1 MTTPSHGST
10 PHTPDAKNTLDAG
23 DTSDAS
29 APDAAAPPSPTASA
43 HGTAGKVFTSTERA
57 YLAGQPLAR
66 LATTG
71 PDGGPQVRPVGF
83 VLNDD
88 DTLDIGG
95 PALRRSQ
102 KYRNA
107 QARPEVSLLIDD
119 MAPADDPVAP
129 GWGRGVEI
137 RGRAELL
144 TLDAP
149 PMAPD
154 FFSNDVIRVH
164 PRRVIGWHLEPDD
177 GTSRSRDVS

>member
-1 MTTPSHGST
+1 MTTPSHHAAPKPSASDAS
-10 PHTPDAKNTLDAG
+10 TPDASVVPAV
-23 DTSDAS
+23 
-29 APDAAAPPSPTASA
+29 DAAADVLTP
-43 HGTAGKVFTSTERA
+43 TERA
-57 YLAGQPLAR
+57 YLAGRPLAR

-71 PDGGPQVRPVGF
+71 PNGGPQVRPVGF

-88 DTLDIGG
+88 DTVDIGG

-119 MAPADDPVAP
+119 MAPADDPIAP

-154 FFSNDVIRVH
+154 FFSNDVIRIH
-164 PRRVIGWHLEPDD
+164 PRRIISWHLEPDD
-177 GTSRSRDVS
+177 GRTGARNVG

>member
-10 PHTPDAKNTLDAG
+10 PHTPDT
-23 DTSDAS
+23 S
-29 APDAAAPPSPTASA
+29 APDAAAPPAATASA
-43 HGTAGKVFTSTERA
+43 PGTAGTVFTPTERA

-66 LATTG
+66 LATVG
-71 PDGGPQVRPVGF
+71 PGGGPQVRPVGF

-95 PALRRSQ
+95 PTMRRTQ

-164 PRRVIGWHLEPDD
+164 PHRVISWHLAPDD
-177 GTSRSRDVS
+177 VRSGSRDVG

>member
-1 MTTPSHGST
+1 MTPAPTTPPT
-10 PHTPDAKNTLDAG
+10 
-23 DTSDAS
+23 S
-29 APDAAAPPSPTASA
+29 APGSGPAHPPEPAGTAPSPPADP
-43 HGTAGKVFTSTERA
+43 VFTPEERA

-71 PDGGPQVRPVGF
+71 PNGGPQVRPVGF
-83 VLNDD
+83 VLNADG
-88 DTLDIGG
+88 TLDVGG

-107 QARPEVSLLIDD
+107 QAHPDVSLLVDD

-149 PMAPD
+149 PMAPE
-154 FFSNDVIRVH
+154 FFSNDVIRIH
-164 PRRVIGWHLEPDD
+164 PRRIISWHLKPDD
-177 GTSRSRDVS
+177 GRANARDVDRTGD

>member
-10 PHTPDAKNTLDAG
+10 PHTPHTP
-23 DTSDAS
+23 DTPDTP
-29 APDAAAPPSPTASA
+29 APDAATPPAATASA
-43 HGTAGKVFTSTERA
+43 PGTTGQVFTPTERA

-66 LATTG
+66 LATVG

-88 DTLDIGG
+88 DTVDIGG

-164 PRRVIGWHLEPDD
+164 PRRVISWHLEPDD
-177 GTSRSRDVS
+177 IRSGARDVR

>member
-1 MTTPSHGST
+1 M
-10 PHTPDAKNTLDAG
+10 
-23 DTSDAS
+23 AS
-29 APDAAAPPSPTASA
+29 ASTSTTSASA
-43 HGTAGKVFTSTERA
+43 SASKVFTPTERA

-88 DTLDIGG
+88 DTIDIGG
-95 PALRRSQ
+95 PALSRSQ

-107 QARPEVSLLIDD
+107 QARPQVALVIDD
-119 MAPADDPVAP
+119 MAPADDPIAA

-137 RGRAELL
+137 RGHAEVL

-149 PMAPD
+149 PMAPE

-164 PRRVIGWHLEPDD
+164 PRRVISWHLEPDA
-177 GTSRSRDVS
+177 GRAQARDVD

>member
-1 MTTPSHGST
+1 MTTPS
-10 PHTPDAKNTLDAG
+10 
-23 DTSDAS
+23 
-29 APDAAAPPSPTASA
+29 PSPTPETPETPAPADATGQSA
-43 HGTAGKVFTSTERA
+43 PGTPGKVFTSTERA

-95 PALRRSQ
+95 PTMRRTQ

-137 RGRAELL
+137 RGRAEPL

-154 FFSNDVIRVH
+154 FFSNDVLRIH
-164 PRRVIGWHLEPDD
+164 PRRVIAWHLEPDD
-177 GTSRSRDVS
+177 GRSQSRDVG

>member
-1 MTTPSHGST
+1 MATPSHGST
-10 PHTPDAKNTLDAG
+10 PHTTPDTP
-23 DTSDAS
+23 
-29 APDAAAPPSPTASA
+29 APDAAAPPAATAPA
-43 HGTAGKVFTSTERA
+43 PGTAGKVFTPTERA

-66 LATTG
+66 LATVG
-71 PDGGPQVRPVGF
+71 PGGGPQVRPVGF

-119 MAPADDPVAP
+119 MAPTDDPVAP

-164 PRRVIGWHLEPDD
+164 PRRVISWHLEPDD
-177 GTSRSRDVS
+177 IRSGARDVG

>member
-1 MTTPSHGST
+1 MTTP
-10 PHTPDAKNTLDAG
+10 
-23 DTSDAS
+23 
-29 APDAAAPPSPTASA
+29 PPAQHAQVLTA
-43 HGTAGKVFTSTERA
+43 VERE

-66 LATTG
+66 LATVG

-107 QARPEVSLLIDD
+107 EARPEVSLLIDD
-119 MAPADDPVAP
+119 MAPADDPIAP

-137 RGRAELL
+137 RGRAEVL

-164 PRRVIGWHLEPDD
+164 PRRVISWHLEADGARTRARNVNANADANPDA
-177 GTSRSRDVS
+177 R

>member
-1 MTTPSHGST
+1 MPSTSASST
-10 PHTPDAKNTLDAG
+10 AASVPA
-23 DTSDAS
+23 AS
-29 APDAAAPPSPTASA
+29 ASSAS
-43 HGTAGKVFTSTERA
+43 VFTPRERE

-71 PDGGPQVRPVGF
+71 PGGGPQVRPVAF

-88 DTLDIGG
+88 DTIDIGG
-95 PALRRSQ
+95 PELSRSQ

-107 QARPEVSLLIDD
+107 QARPDVSLLIDD

-144 TLDAP
+144 TLEAP
-149 PMAPD
+149 PMSPE
-154 FFSNDVIRVH
+154 FFSNDVIRIH
-164 PRRVIGWHLEPDD
+164 PRRIISWHLEPDD
-177 GTSRSRDVS
+177 GRAGARNVNAG

>member
-1 MTTPSHGST
+1 MATRPETP
-10 PHTPDAKNTLDAG
+10 
-23 DTSDAS
+23 
-29 APDAAAPPSPTASA
+29 
-43 HGTAGKVFTSTERA
+43 VFTPTERA

-88 DTLDIGG
+88 DTIDIGG
-95 PALRRSQ
+95 PALDRS
-102 KYRNA
+102 
-107 QARPEVSLLIDD
+107 SLLIDD
-119 MAPADDPVAP
+119 MAPADDPIAP

-149 PMAPD
+149 PMAPE
-154 FFSNDVIRVH
+154 FFSKDVIRIH
-164 PRRVIGWHLEPDD
+164 PRRIISWHLEPGDD
-177 GTSRSRDVS
+177 RTRSRNVI

>member
-1 MTTPSHGST
+1 MTPKPTPKPT
-10 PHTPDAKNTLDAG
+10 PTQA
-23 DTSDAS
+23 TSPA
-29 APDAAAPPSPTASA
+29 DAATTDPAGAPASTA
-43 HGTAGKVFTSTERA
+43 HVFTPKERA

-95 PALRRSQ
+95 PALHRSQ

-119 MAPADDPVAP
+119 MAPADDPIAP

-137 RGRAELL
+137 RGRAEVL

-164 PRRVIGWHLEPDD
+164 PRRIISWHLEPDAD
-177 GTSRSRDVS
+177 GTRARNVG

>member
-1 MTTPSHGST
+1 MTTPSPSPT
-10 PHTPDAKNTLDAG
+10 PETPAPAPAPADAVDPSPAT
-23 DTSDAS
+23 AS
-29 APDAAAPPSPTASA
+29 APGA
-43 HGTAGKVFTSTERA
+43 HGKVFTPTERA

-95 PALRRSQ
+95 PTMRRTQ

-154 FFSNDVIRVH
+154 FFSNDVLRIH
-164 PRRVIGWHLEPDD
+164 PRRVIAWHLEPDD
-177 GTSRSRDVS
+177 GRSQSRDVG

>member
-1 MTTPSHGST
+1 M
-10 PHTPDAKNTLDAG
+10 
-23 DTSDAS
+23 
-29 APDAAAPPSPTASA
+29 AAAPSAAASTASA
-43 HGTAGKVFTSTERA
+43 TAATNALTPKERA
-57 YLAGQPLAR
+57 YLAGRPLAR

-88 DTLDIGG
+88 DTIDIGG
-95 PALRRSQ
+95 PALSRSQ

-119 MAPADDPVAP
+119 MAPADDPIAP

-137 RGRAELL
+137 RGHAELL

-149 PMAPD
+149 PMAPE
-154 FFSNDVIRVH
+154 FFSNDVIRIH
-164 PRRVIGWHLEPDD
+164 PRRIISWHLEPDD
-177 GTSRSRDVS
+177 GRPRARNVG

>member
-1 MTTPSHGST
+1 MAST
-10 PHTPDAKNTLDAG
+10 SPP
-23 DTSDAS
+23 TSAS
-29 APDAAAPPSPTASA
+29 AGSSASTSKA
-43 HGTAGKVFTSTERA
+43 FTPKVFTPKERA

-88 DTLDIGG
+88 DTIDIGG
-95 PALRRSQ
+95 PALSRSQ

-119 MAPADDPVAP
+119 MAPADDPIAA

-137 RGRAELL
+137 RGHAELL

-149 PMAPD
+149 PMAPE

-164 PRRVIGWHLEPDD
+164 PRRIISWHLEPDD
-177 GTSRSRDVS
+177 GRAQARNVS

>member
-1 MTTPSHGST
+1 MTPKPTPEPT
-10 PHTPDAKNTLDAG
+10 PTQA
-23 DTSDAS
+23 TSPA
-29 APDAAAPPSPTASA
+29 DAATTGPADAPATTA
-43 HGTAGKVFTSTERA
+43 HVFTPKERA

-95 PALRRSQ
+95 PALARSQ

-119 MAPADDPVAP
+119 MAPADDPIAP

-164 PRRVIGWHLEPDD
+164 PRRIISWHLEPDAV
-177 GTSRSRDVS
+177 GTRARNVD

>member
-1 MTTPSHGST
+1 MTTPSRPS
-10 PHTPDAKNTLDAG
+10 TPDAPTRDAATPNAPTPDPAG
-23 DTSDAS
+23 PPSAAGS
-29 APDAAAPPSPTASA
+29 AP
-43 HGTAGKVFTSTERA
+43 GTAGKVFTPTERA

-88 DTLDIGG
+88 GTLDIGG

-164 PRRVIGWHLEPDD
+164 PRRIISWHLEPDD
-177 GTSRSRDVS
+177 GRAGSRNLG

>member
-1 MTTPSHGST
+1 MTTPSPSPT
-10 PHTPDAKNTLDAG
+10 PETP
-23 DTSDAS
+23 AS
-29 APDAAAPPSPTASA
+29 APADATGQSAP
-43 HGTAGKVFTSTERA
+43 GTHGKVFTPTECA

-95 PALRRSQ
+95 PTMRRTQ

-154 FFSNDVIRVH
+154 FFSNDVLRVH
-164 PRRVIGWHLEPDD
+164 PCRVIAWHLEADD
-177 GTSRSRDVS
+177 GRSQSRDVG

>member
-1 MTTPSHGST
+1 MATTPHPDRT
-10 PHTPDAKNTLDAG
+10 PPGPAHTPET
-23 DTSDAS
+23 
-29 APDAAAPPSPTASA
+29 AAAPSPAAAT
-43 HGTAGKVFTSTERA
+43 GPLFTPKERA

-71 PDGGPQVRPVGF
+71 PNGGPQVRPVGF

-95 PALRRSQ
+95 PALSRSQ

-107 QARPEVSLLIDD
+107 QARPDVSLIIDD
-119 MAPADDPVAP
+119 MAPDDDPVAP

-137 RGRAELL
+137 RGRAEVL

-149 PMAPD
+149 PMAPE
-154 FFSNDVIRVH
+154 FFSSEVIRIH
-164 PRRVIGWHLEPDD
+164 PRRIISWHLEPDD
-177 GTSRSRDVS
+177 GPSRTRTAG

>member
-1 MTTPSHGST
+1 MTPAPTP
-10 PHTPDAKNTLDAG
+10 PP
-23 DTSDAS
+23 AS
-29 APDAAAPPSPTASA
+29 APGPGPAHPPEPAGTAPSPPADPAPSPPA
-43 HGTAGKVFTSTERA
+43 DPVFTPEERA

-71 PDGGPQVRPVGF
+71 PNGGPQVRPVGF

-88 DTLDIGG
+88 GTLDVGG

-107 QARPEVSLLIDD
+107 QARPDVSLLVDD

-149 PMAPD
+149 PMAPE
-154 FFSNDVIRVH
+154 FFSNDVIRIH
-164 PRRVIGWHLEPDD
+164 PRRVISWHLKAD
-177 GTSRSRDVS
+177 GGRANARDVDRTGD